1 MLYITIGKKLVI
13 IGSMRFKWFN
23 DGLKGYAIYKFIDKN
38 KLKGHWWLE
47 RYGKEIPDIKNLN
60 IDEETKSVS
69 TIWTRIKKFKTPD
82 WALDYFKKMEVEI
95 RYFIVFRI
103 INT

>member
-1 MLYITIGKKLVI
+1 MKKQKCFDN
-13 IGSMRFKWFN
+13 M
-23 DGLKGYAIYKFIDKN
+23 DKN
-38 KLKGHWWLE
+38 KK
-47 RYGKEIPDIKNLN
+47 IK
-60 IDEETKSVS
+60 TQ
-69 TIWTRIKKFKTPD
+69 D